1 MADASVDTPGPPKQE
16 TERIASWGARHGVW
30 LENRG
35 NGHAAVS
42 MWVEGQ
48 RHTVALVDY
57 GETGATTDVRWNRT
71 GTLALEQY
79 RRDAWDTQFYKEIA
93 QWLKAKAA
101 S

>member
-1 MADASVDTPGPPKQE
+1 MTAPSVEASYPPTQVDL
-16 TERIASWGARHGVW
+16 IASWGAQHGTW

-42 MWVEGQ
+42 MWVDDGRQ
-48 RHTVALVDY
+48 TVALVDY
-57 GETGATTDVRWNRT
+57 GETTATTDVRWNRT